1 MKVIGYQL
9 RHLIPFNIIGT
20 LNVLHSCSFLK
31 NKVNFI
37 SITTDKCYE
46 NNEDGRNF
54 NELDA
59 MGGKDPY
66 SASKACTEIVVKSYA
81 LSFEDKNNLDICTAR
96 AGNIIGGGDWCK
108 DRIVTDVVSS
118 IINKRYF
125 NKKSQCHKALATRNR
140 CNNWIFK
147 AWCF

>member
-1 MKVIGYQL
+1 MKIY
-9 RHLIPFNIIGT
+9 
-20 LNVLHSCSFLK
+20 
-31 NKVNFI
+31 
-37 SITTDKCYE
+37 
-46 NNEDGRNF
+46 EDGRNF

-108 DRIVTDVVSS
+108 D
-118 IINKRYF
+118 KF
-125 NKKSQCHKALATRNR
+125 
-140 CNNWIFK
+140 CN
-147 AWCF
+147 